1 MAYAAQSD
9 LLQRMTLKE
18 LTQLTDD
25 ANAGVPDATIV
36 NGELEE
42 ASGTVDSYC
51 RGRYVTPLQLSDIVI
66 RVTRDI
72 AVYQLWSQRP
82 QRMSDAVRQRYEDA
96 MALLKDVATG
106 KAVLDQPVSAVAS
119 QSVAAEAVTPT
130 RSNLRFTDRKLE
142 GFV

>member
-1 MAYAAQSD
+1 MPYAAQSD

-25 ANAGVPDATIV
+25 VNAGVPDDTIV

-42 ASGTVDSYC
+42 ASGIVDGYC
-51 RGRYVTPLQLSDIVI
+51 RSRYVTPLQLSDVVT

-72 AVYQLWSQRP
+72 AVYQLFSRRP
-82 QRMSDAVRQRYEDA
+82 QRMSETVRQRYDDA

-106 KAVLDQPVSAVAS
+106 KAVLDQPVAATAS
-119 QSVAAEAVTPT
+119 QTVAAEAVRPT
-130 RSNLRFTDRKLE
+130 HNKLRFTDRKLE

>member
-1 MAYAAQSD
+1 MAYATQSD
-9 LLQRMTLKE
+9 LLQRMNLQQ

-25 ANAGVPDATIV
+25 AKAGVPDATIV

-42 ASGTVDSYC
+42 ASGIVDGYC
-51 RGRYVTPLQLSDIVI
+51 RIRYVTPLQLSNVVI

-72 AVYQLWSQRP
+72 AVYQIWSRRP
-82 QRMSDAVRQRYEDA
+82 QAMPETVRQRYEDA

-106 KAVLDQPVSAVAS
+106 KAVLDQPVSAVAP

>member
-1 MAYAAQSD
+1 MPYAAQSD

-25 ANAGVPDATIV
+25 SNAGVPDATIV
-36 NGELEE
+36 AGELEE

-51 RGRYVTPLQLSDIVI
+51 RSRYVTPLQLSDLVT

-72 AVYQLWSQRP
+72 AVYQLWSRRP
-82 QRMSDAVRQRYEDA
+82 QRMSDAVRQRYDDA
-96 MALLKDVATG
+96 MGLLKDVSTG

-119 QSVAAEAVTPT
+119 QSVAAEAVKPT
-130 RSNLRFTDRKLE
+130 HSKLRFTDRKLE
-142 GFV
+142 GFI